1 MPCTKFICWGLD
13 GGYMK
18 INFLFSKSVTGNQLI
33 LMYYFM
39 QGRVAAAERVATAVL
54 IGEAI
59 YYSWQLWQL
68 LKERAEGYQAGE
80 ASIKNIRECKL
91 FPGSA
96 INCTAGGKNYQ
107 MILIFLTLVF
117 PESAVT
123 PDIITDVPLQNI
135 MHLIT
140 WSGVCPSAYTS
151 FFFFFVILPFFFLGL
166 GLGFFLGGGYHPS
179 DKCVQVI

>member
-1 MPCTKFICWGLD
+1 MYKIHMLGV
-13 GGYMK
+13 GEKRYMK

-59 YYSWQLWQL
+59 YYTWRLWQL

-80 ASIKNIRECKL
+80 ATVKNIREYKL

-96 INCTAGGKNYQ
+96 KSVQLKEKKKRIN
-107 MILIFLTLVF
+107 LV
-117 PESAVT
+117 S
-123 PDIITDVPLQNI
+123 VPPKKAAQTGW
-135 MHLIT
+135 H
-140 WSGVCPSAYTS
+140 Y
-151 FFFFFVILPFFFLGL
+151 
-166 GLGFFLGGGYHPS
+166 
-179 DKCVQVI
+179 

>member
-59 YYSWQLWQL
+59 YYSWQL
-68 LKERAEGYQAGE
+68 
-80 ASIKNIRECKL
+80 
-91 FPGSA
+91 
-96 INCTAGGKNYQ
+96 
-107 MILIFLTLVF
+107 
-117 PESAVT
+117 
-123 PDIITDVPLQNI
+123 
-135 MHLIT
+135 
-140 WSGVCPSAYTS
+140 
-151 FFFFFVILPFFFLGL
+151 
-166 GLGFFLGGGYHPS
+166 
-179 DKCVQVI
+179 